1 MYNFMHV
8 NCCGDTGRVVRARA
22 ALPVVRARGACGLC
36 LRVLLCAWC
45 VIIVWTLFSAGA
57 GNRWL
62 AWSFLRVNHL
72 LRYIYCIRYFR
83 EWEQELNIRSV
94 STSAQS

>member
-1 MYNFMHV
+1 M
-8 NCCGDTGRVVRARA
+8 
-22 ALPVVRARGACGLC
+22 
-36 LRVLLCAWC
+36 LLCAWC

-94 STSAQS
+94 ATSAQSQHPVSINFRSVSASGQTLKEKMIDVDT